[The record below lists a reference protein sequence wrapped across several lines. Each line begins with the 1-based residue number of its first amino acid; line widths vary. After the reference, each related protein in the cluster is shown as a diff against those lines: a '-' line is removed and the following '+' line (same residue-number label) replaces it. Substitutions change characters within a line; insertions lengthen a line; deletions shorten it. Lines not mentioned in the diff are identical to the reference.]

1 MTPARVTSAAPRPAG
16 RLSSV
21 PQRIRRVPSRGA
33 IARRRFLVVWTKRLL
48 PVLALALLAAIALWP
63 EFHRAE
69 ETGRVAF
76 RRATTGAPQ
85 EASVIDA
92 RYRGVD
98 ENGRPFT
105 VTAARADQASEDRVL
120 LADPKADMTM
130 GSGQWVML
138 EAQKGVFVQKV
149 DQLDLSGEVTI
160 WHDNGTTLRT
170 QSAAIDL
177 KAGGAAGNEHVSA
190 QGPFGTLESEGFM
203 LFDKGAVIEFTG
215 NSRVVLTG
223 TQP

>member
-1 MTPARVTSAAPRPAG
+1 MTPAPASPTAPRPRD
-16 RLSSV
+16 RLPSV
-21 PQRIRRVPSRGA
+21 PQRLRRVPTRGA
-33 IARRRFLVVWTKRLL
+33 IARRRFAVVWAKRLL
-48 PVLALALLAAIALWP
+48 PVFALALLAAVALWP
-63 EFHRAE
+63 ELHRAE
-69 ETGRVAF
+69 ETGRMAF
-76 RRATTGAPQ
+76 RRATTGTPQ

-105 VTAARADQASEDRVL
+105 VTAARADQASEDRFL

-130 GSGQWVML
+130 ESGQWVMI

-149 DQLDLSGEVTI
+149 DHLDLSGDVTI

-170 QSAAIDL
+170 PSAAIDL
-177 KAGGAAGNEHVSA
+177 KAGAAAGNEPVFA
-190 QGPFGTLESEGFM
+190 QGPFGTLESEGFT

-223 TQP
+223 EQQ